1 MRTLTHKELLDA
13 GVHFGHMSRKW
24 NPKMAPYIF
33 MESKGIHIIDLNKT
47 IRQLEQTALQMK
59 AIAASGKKI
68 LFVATKKQAKEVV
81 KNSAEKVNMP
91 HVTERWYGGMLTNF
105 ATIRKSMKKM
115 DTYEKMQKDGSF
127 ESLTK
132 KERLMMTRENDKLD
146 KVLGGIAQLNRLP
159 AAVFVVDMIKEHIAI
174 AEATKLNIPTF
185 AIVDTNAN
193 PDLVDAAIP
202 ANDDASKAVAIIME
216 YLTDAIQEGL
226 QERNAAKEAKK
237 EGASEEAE
245 KVEASNGES
254 KTESVEAAVAVEE
267 TVEEAPKKVAA
278 KKPATKKATTTK
290 KTTAVK
296 KPAAKKTTTAKKPA
310 AKKATTK

>member
-105 ATIRKSMKKM
+105 ATIRKSIKKM
-115 DTYEKMQKDGSF
+115 DTLRKCKKM
-127 ESLTK
+127 
-132 KERLMMTRENDKLD
+132 
-146 KVLGGIAQLNRLP
+146 VLLS
-159 AAVFVVDMIKEHIAI
+159 H
-174 AEATKLNIPTF
+174 
-185 AIVDTNAN
+185 
-193 PDLVDAAIP
+193 
-202 ANDDASKAVAIIME
+202 
-216 YLTDAIQEGL
+216 
-226 QERNAAKEAKK
+226 
-237 EGASEEAE
+237 
-245 KVEASNGES
+245 
-254 KTESVEAAVAVEE
+254 
-267 TVEEAPKKVAA
+267 
-278 KKPATKKATTTK
+278 
-290 KTTAVK
+290 
-296 KPAAKKTTTAKKPA
+296 
-310 AKKATTK
+310 

>member
-105 ATIRKSMKKM
+105 ATIRKSIKKM

-226 QERNAAKEAKK
+226 QERNAAKESKK

-254 KTESVEAAVAVEE
+254 KAEAVEAAVAAEE

-278 KKPATKKATTTK
+278 KKPATKKATTAK

-296 KPAAKKTTTAKKPA
+296 KPAAKKATTAKKPA